1 MNSIL
6 NESRIPFQNNV
17 PIQDNLTGMSHR
29 QQKIVS
35 DELLLINNPGVMIS
49 MSDQDFNSPTGAS
62 SNNPIFNVTARS
74 MPTVT
79 SARAT
84 VKGADPFSITS

>member
-1 MNSIL
+1 MHSIL

-17 PIQDNLTGMSHR
+17 PIQHNLTGMSHR

-49 MSDQDFNSPTGAS
+49 MSDHDFTATGAS
-62 SNNPIFNVTARS
+62 SNNPTFNVTARS

-84 VKGADPFSITS
+84 VKGADPFPITS